1 MIFRQ
6 LIEYN
11 KKNVFFKKDAENE
24 AGRLVPYLFFFL
36 KKIYKM

>member
-6 LIEYN
+6 LTEYN
-11 KKNVFFKKDAENE
+11 KKKIFFKNDAENE

-36 KKIYKM
+36 KKLYKM